1 MLPRPDKNTFLVL
14 EYAIGEFLMNL
25 SEISVILIFMF
36 INLLRSLRNTSEYL
50 FKIYYFSKY
59 FFYCATLSKKKKITV
74 LQARNIQIHHPLALH
89 VRLIINIRC
98 LRDFRTVNRP
108 T

>member
-25 SEISVILIFMF
+25 SEISVIQIFMF

-59 FFYCATLSKKKKITV
+59 FFYCATLSKKKKNHC
-74 LQARNIQIHHPLALH
+74 APSPKHSDPPPLSTPCTFDNQYQML
-89 VRLIINIRC
+89 
-98 LRDFRTVNRP
+98 T
-108 T
+108 